1 MTLPVPRHVVEEPD
15 AVEAAEPDA
24 AESHTAVE
32 RLLADVLADVTHIEH
47 VPVDAH
53 FFDDLGA
60 NSLTMAHFC
69 ARIRKHPQ
77 LPPVSIRDVYGHP
90 TVRSLAAALAEAPAP
105 PAAAPVPP
113 PEATAPGSTPRYVL
127 CGALQLL
134 VFAGYCLAAALGSA
148 QGYAWVADG
157 SGPVEVYLRS
167 AVFGGLGLVAL
178 CLLPVVA
185 KWLLIG
191 RWKPAEFPVW
201 GPAYLRFWIVK
212 ALLHTSP
219 TALLVGN
226 PLYVLYLR
234 ALGARIGPGVTI
246 LSRTVPVCTDLLTIG
261 AGTVIRKECHFLG
274 YRARAGRIRTGAVT
288 LGRDVFV
295 GEHTVLDIDTAMGDG
310 SQLGHSSA
318 LRSGETV
325 PAGQSFHGSPARRT
339 DVDHIRVG
347 PAPCGTARRAG
358 YGLATLLQ
366 VFLLYVPLTVGGAH
380 LLLAA
385 MPSLKVLLDPAALHL
400 TSARFYAEAVALSLA
415 LFLGSVVTG
424 AFAVLV
430 VPRLLRP
437 LVRPGR
443 TYPLY
448 GFHYSVHRAI
458 AGLTNITFFAWLCG
472 DSSYIV
478 PYLKALGYDL
488 SRVEQTGS
496 NFGTE
501 IRHETPFLTRVGS
514 GTMVADGLSVMNAE
528 YSATSFRVSPTSIG
542 GHNFLGNAIA
552 YPVGGRTGENCLL
565 ATKVLVPL
573 DGEIREGV
581 GLLGS
586 PPFEIP
592 RSVERDSRFDHLREG
607 DELRRRLA
615 AKNRCNLRSMAL
627 FVVLRWLH
635 LCALTVLGFAAYDLY
650 GHQGTAGLLALAA
663 APLAGLVFTVAY
675 YVLVERCLTGFRP
688 LRPRLCSIYDP
699 VFWRQ
704 ERLWKLPDKH
714 LQVLN
719 GTPYK
724 NVVWRLMGVRIGR
737 RVFDDGAYITERT
750 LTAVGDDCT
759 LAASTKI
766 QAHSQEDG
774 TFKSDHVTIGARCTL
789 EVGAFVHYGVALGEG
804 AVLAPDSFL
813 MKGEEV
819 PPYARWGGNPA
830 TETVRYAAPDT
841 TGRSRTD
848 ASREQ

>member
-1 MTLPVPRHVVEEPD
+1 
-15 AVEAAEPDA
+15 
-24 AESHTAVE
+24 
-32 RLLADVLADVTHIEH
+32 
-47 VPVDAH
+47 
-53 FFDDLGA
+53 
-60 NSLTMAHFC
+60 
-69 ARIRKHPQ
+69 
-77 LPPVSIRDVYGHP
+77 
-90 TVRSLAAALAEAPAP
+90 
-105 PAAAPVPP
+105 
-113 PEATAPGSTPRYVL
+113 
-127 CGALQLL
+127 
-134 VFAGYCLAAALGSA
+134 
-148 QGYAWVADG
+148 
-157 SGPVEVYLRS
+157 
-167 AVFGGLGLVAL
+167 
-178 CLLPVVA
+178 
-185 KWLLIG
+185 
-191 RWKPAEFPVW
+191 
-201 GPAYLRFWIVK
+201 
-212 ALLHTSP
+212 
-219 TALLVGN
+219 
-226 PLYVLYLR
+226 
-234 ALGARIGPGVTI
+234 
-246 LSRTVPVCTDLLTIG
+246 
-261 AGTVIRKECHFLG
+261 
-274 YRARAGRIRTGAVT
+274 
-288 LGRDVFV
+288 
-295 GEHTVLDIDTAMGDG
+295 
-310 SQLGHSSA
+310 
-318 LRSGETV
+318 
-325 PAGQSFHGSPARRT
+325 
-339 DVDHIRVG
+339 
-347 PAPCGTARRAG
+347 
-358 YGLATLLQ
+358 
-366 VFLLYVPLTVGGAH
+366 
-380 LLLAA
+380 
-385 MPSLKVLLDPAALHL
+385 
-400 TSARFYAEAVALSLA
+400 
-415 LFLGSVVTG
+415 
-424 AFAVLV
+424 
-430 VPRLLRP
+430 
-437 LVRPGR
+437 
-443 TYPLY
+443 
-448 GFHYSVHRAI
+448 
-458 AGLTNITFFAWLCG
+458 
-472 DSSYIV
+472 
-478 PYLKALGYDL
+478 
-488 SRVEQTGS
+488 
-496 NFGTE
+496 
-501 IRHETPFLTRVGS
+501 
-514 GTMVADGLSVMNAE
+514 
-528 YSATSFRVSPTSIG
+528 
-542 GHNFLGNAIA
+542 
-552 YPVGGRTGENCLL
+552 
-565 ATKVLVPL
+565 VLVPL

-650 GHQGTAGLLALAA
+650 GHHGTAGLLALAA

-789 EVGAFVHYGVALGEG
+789 EVGAFVHYGVVLGEG

-848 ASREQ
+848 APREQ